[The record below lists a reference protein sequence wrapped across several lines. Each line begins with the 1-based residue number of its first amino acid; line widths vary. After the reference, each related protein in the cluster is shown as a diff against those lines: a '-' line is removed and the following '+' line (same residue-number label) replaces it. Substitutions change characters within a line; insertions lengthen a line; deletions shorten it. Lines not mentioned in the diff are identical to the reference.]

1 MIFHLHLLNEKT
13 GSLHT
18 IDIQPS
24 NNVLGQSWSSLL
36 KKAILSKECWLVETD
51 RIYHLNDEWSK
62 DNILAKM
69 KNCIKTVNDY
79 DNIININLDDN
90 IDQELMNHL
99 HTFFEHLRGKDDNP
113 PMWYINAPRN
123 VKDAVTSF
131 NVLIHRYEGFI
142 MNYKHGKI
150 TVSYKNRPTR
160 EMTLEEKSYFNLD
173 MQPGDVYLKYCH
185 KGKDLLDIFKDK
197 DEHVGDENIL
207 PQHRISSDFN
217 LNFSWSWFMAE
228 NRKNEFNEFNE
239 WLQNKKEFLKSINID
254 IEDPSITI
262 GKGVVGKIITDDL
275 KQLQDS
281 IFGVTKIHDITYT
294 E

>member
-1 MIFHLHLLNEKT
+1 
-13 GSLHT
+13 
-18 IDIQPS
+18 
-24 NNVLGQSWSSLL
+24 
-36 KKAILSKECWLVETD
+36 
-51 RIYHLNDEWSK
+51 
-62 DNILAKM
+62 M

-79 DNIININLDDN
+79 DNIINVNLDDN

-160 EMTLEEKSYFNLD
+160 EMTLEEKSFFNLG

-185 KGKDLLDIFKDK
+185 KGKDLLDVFKDK

-217 LNFSWSWFMAE
+217 LNFSWFMAE
-228 NRKNEFNEFNE
+228 NRKNEFNE

>member
-18 IDIQPS
+18 IDIQPA

-62 DNILAKM
+62 DNILSKM

-79 DNIININLDDN
+79 YNIININLDDN

-123 VKDAVTSF
+123 VKNAVTSF

-142 MNYKHGKI
+142 MNYKHVKI

-185 KGKDLLDIFKDK
+185 KGKDLLDVFKDK

-217 LNFSWSWFMAE
+217 LNFSWFMDE
-228 NRKNEFNEFNE
+228 SEKNEFNG
-239 WLQNKKEFLKSINID
+239 WLSDKKEFLNSIYID

-281 IFGVTKIHDITYT
+281 IFGITKIHDITYT

>member
-62 DNILAKM
+62 DNIISKM

-79 DNIININLDDN
+79 DNIINVNLDDN

-160 EMTLEEKSYFNLD
+160 EMTLEERSHFNLD

-185 KGKDLLDIFKDK
+185 KGKDLLDVFKDK

-217 LNFSWSWFMAE
+217 LNFSWFMTE
-228 NRKNEFNEFNE
+228 NRKNEFNE

>member
-173 MQPGDVYLKYCH
+173 MKPGDVYLKYCH

-197 DEHVGDENIL
+197 DDHVGEENIL

-217 LNFSWSWFMAE
+217 LNFSWFMNQ
-228 NRKNEFNEFNE
+228 NRKIEFNE

-262 GKGVVGKIITDDL
+262 GKGVVGKIIADDL
-275 KQLQDS
+275 EQLQNS

>member
-13 GSLHT
+13 GSLHA
-18 IDIQPS
+18 IDIQPV

-62 DNILAKM
+62 DNIISKM

-79 DNIININLDDN
+79 DNIINVNLDDN

-185 KGKDLLDIFKDK
+185 KGKDLLDVFKDK

-217 LNFSWSWFMAE
+217 LNFSWFMTE
-228 NRKNEFNEFNE
+228 NRKNEFNE
-239 WLQNKKEFLKSINID
+239 WLQNKKEFLKSINIY

-281 IFGVTKIHDITYT
+281 IFGVTKIHDITYK

>member
-13 GSLHT
+13 DSLHT
-18 IDIQPS
+18 IDIQPA
-24 NNVLGQSWSSLL
+24 NNILGQSWSTLL

-62 DNILAKM
+62 NNIITKM
-69 KNCIKTVNDY
+69 KNCIKAVNDY
-79 DNIININLDDN
+79 DNIINVNLDN
-90 IDQELMNHL
+90 IVDQELMNYL

-113 PMWYINAPRN
+113 PEWYIAAPRN
-123 VKDAVTSF
+123 VKDAVSSF
-131 NVLIHRYEGFI
+131 NILIHRYEGFI
-142 MNYKHGKI
+142 TNYKKI

-160 EMTLEEKSYFNLD
+160 EMTLDERSYFNLD
-173 MQPGDVYLKYCH
+173 MQPGDVCLKYCH
-185 KGKDLLDIFKDK
+185 KGKDLLDVFKDK
-197 DEHVGDENIL
+197 DDHIGKENIL

-217 LNFSWSWFMAE
+217 LNFSWFMDE
-228 NRKNEFNEFNE
+228 SEKNEFNR
-239 WLQNKKEFLKSINID
+239 WLSDKKEFLNSIHID

-262 GKGVVGKIITDDL
+262 GKGVVGKIIADDL

-281 IFGVTKIHDITYT
+281 IFGITKIHDITYT

>member
-13 GSLHT
+13 GSLHA

-62 DNILAKM
+62 DNIISKM

-142 MNYKHGKI
+142 TNYKHGKI

-217 LNFSWSWFMAE
+217 LNFSRSMDE
-228 NRKNEFNEFNE
+228 NIKNEFNE

-254 IEDPSITI
+254 IENPSITI
-262 GKGVVGKIITDDL
+262 GKGVVGKIIADDL
-275 KQLQDS
+275 EQLQNS

>member
-13 GSLHT
+13 SSLHT
-18 IDIQPS
+18 IDIQPA

-62 DNILAKM
+62 DNILVKM

-123 VKDAVTSF
+123 VKNAVTSF

-173 MQPGDVYLKYCH
+173 MKPGDVYLKYCH

-197 DEHVGDENIL
+197 DDHVGEENIL

-217 LNFSWSWFMAE
+217 LNFSWFMNQ
-228 NRKNEFNEFNE
+228 NRKIEFNE

-262 GKGVVGKIITDDL
+262 GKGVVGKIIADDL
-275 KQLQDS
+275 EQLQNS

>member
-62 DNILAKM
+62 DNILSKM

-217 LNFSWSWFMAE
+217 LNFSRSMDE
-228 NRKNEFNEFNE
+228 NIKNEFNE

-254 IEDPSITI
+254 IENPSITI
-262 GKGVVGKIITDDL
+262 GKGVVGKIIADDL
-275 KQLQDS
+275 EQLQNS

>member
-18 IDIQPS
+18 IDIQPA

-69 KNCIKTVNDY
+69 KNCIKIVNDY
-79 DNIININLDDN
+79 DNIINVNLDDN

-160 EMTLEEKSYFNLD
+160 EMTLEEKSYFNLG

-185 KGKDLLDIFKDK
+185 KGKDLLDVFKDK

-217 LNFSWSWFMAE
+217 LNFSWSMNE
-228 NRKNEFNEFNE
+228 NRKNEFNE

>member
-62 DNILAKM
+62 DNIISKM

-79 DNIININLDDN
+79 DNIINVNLDDN

-160 EMTLEEKSYFNLD
+160 EMTLEEKSFFNLG

-185 KGKDLLDIFKDK
+185 KGKDLLDVFKDK

-217 LNFSWSWFMAE
+217 LNFSWFMAE
-228 NRKNEFNEFNE
+228 NRKNEFNE